1 MRILRDLEKNTMT
14 HTKERLKPQERK
26 ETLRTLSVLKIEG
39 CHLNLGIIKYVKA
52 ELSLNCKQV
61 QMGD

>member
-1 MRILRDLEKNTMT
+1 MT

-26 ETLRTLSVLKIEG
+26 ETLRTLQSVLKIEG